1 MVSEGHG
8 WVGGK
13 FYASLADVPCSGR
26 NAEGVRCPKPAA
38 DWDGWCA
45 EHGTAH
51 ACIGGHLAVDHHG
64 VDPEDGCM
72 AVASHKLPQ
81 CPCRKTCPE
90 VVAA

>member
-1 MVSEGHG
+1 MSEGHG

-26 NAEGVRCPKPAA
+26 DAEWVR
-38 DWDGWCA
+38 
-45 EHGTAH
+45 
-51 ACIGGHLAVDHHG
+51 
-64 VDPEDGCM
+64 M

>member
-1 MVSEGHG
+1 MMMKTENRYAGHP
-8 WVGGK
+8 
-13 FYASLADVPCSGR
+13 D
-26 NAEGVRCPKPAA
+26 AEAP
-38 DWDGWCA
+38 
-45 EHGTAH
+45 H
-51 ACIGGHLAVDHHG
+51 ACACGHLAVDHHG